1 MAILWDESK
10 RIENLRVHK
19 YDFRDAWKIFNGLE
33 FTFEDDRFPYAERR
47 YNTIGFVEG
56 RIAKLTY
63 CYESENLRVISF
75 RKATRREALQYHLIL
90 RERNGL
96 GRN

>member
-1 MAILWDESK
+1 M
-10 RIENLRVHK
+10 ENFQWFGIH
-19 YDFRDAWKIFNGLE
+19 FR
-33 FTFEDDRFPYAERR
+33 DDRFPYPERR
-47 YNTIGFVEG
+47 YNTIGFVDE

-75 RKATRREALQYHLIL
+75 RKATTREARQYYFVL
-90 RERNGL
+90 RERDGL

>member
-63 CYESENLRVISF
+63 CFDVLPALRDRDSCFQRRTSATENV
-75 RKATRREALQYHLIL
+75 
-90 RERNGL
+90 
-96 GRN
+96 